1 MYGGCDMDF
10 KTLKKKTMSDFIVNR
25 HMQQLDDEALSVIRD
40 ALTEHYMQWS
50 EKELW
55 DQYLILRKEEDQHA

>member
-1 MYGGCDMDF
+1 MDF
-10 KTLKKKTMSDFIVNR
+10 ATLKKKTMSDFIVNR

-55 DQYLILRKEEDQHA
+55 DQYLILRGEEAKHA